1 MRIKIFA
8 YSFPHWMTRKN
19 FPQPGFWLHLFQV
32 FFFFSIHIFGPR
44 TVEHIHIIL
53 QTLALH
59 PRITSSGELTTT
71 DGISTPKAISIPR

>member
-32 FFFFSIHIFGPR
+32 FFFFSPSTFLVLEPWNTFISSYKLWPC
-44 TVEHIHIIL
+44 
-53 QTLALH
+53 TLV
-59 PRITSSGELTTT
+59 SQVQVS
-71 DGISTPKAISIPR
+71 